1 MEQNCRTTTLF
12 CQCCSVLTSKFV
24 VCQCFQ
30 RRESNAV
37 ERLTMLSVNNMTV
50 NDKFV
55 SPAIVERNCK
65 NIVTNNIVDKLFT

>member
-1 MEQNCRTTTLF
+1 MG
-12 CQCCSVLTSKFV
+12 
-24 VCQCFQ
+24 
-30 RRESNAV
+30 ESNAV

-55 SPAIVERNCK
+55 SPAMVEINCK